1 MLYQRRLNLLKNVI
15 LAFFRF
21 QTEIQKDFRALR
33 KTAED
38 AGWLEARPM
47 FYLWHLIHILAFEV
61 LGYMILSRFGNSWL
75 PYVTAAMCFVIA
87 QVSRL

>member
-1 MLYQRRLNLLKNVI
+1 MYENISVLSYLFLH
-15 LAFFRF
+15 FFLF

-61 LGYMILSRFGNSWL
+61 LGYMILSRFGTSWL
-75 PYVTAAMCFVIA
+75 PYVTAAMCFVVA